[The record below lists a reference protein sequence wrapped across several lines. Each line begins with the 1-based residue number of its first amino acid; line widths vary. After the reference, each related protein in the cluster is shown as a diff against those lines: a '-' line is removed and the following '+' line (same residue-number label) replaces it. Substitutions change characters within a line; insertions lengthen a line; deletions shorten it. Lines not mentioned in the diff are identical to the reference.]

1 LGILKPTKET
11 ITFYPSAT
19 GRNFSAGLFI
29 WIMTLMG
36 ESKTVGIFLMCWSQ
50 VGAVDI
56 KVLNDHPQGEQQG
69 KHLKNIVIVF
79 TFGLLLYIF

>member
-1 LGILKPTKET
+1 
-11 ITFYPSAT
+11 
-19 GRNFSAGLFI
+19 
-29 WIMTLMG
+29 MTLMG